1 MLYVTKAC
9 MSRFFLIIIFR
20 ANFSINRKYIRFGC
34 FLHPSSGYVN
44 QIGGFVCRLN
54 EWRFRSA
61 AGVFLVGHLWFSVG
75 CLRSRD
81 GLRVWFLGF
90 IFWFSSTLDA
100 PSQSRVKPCQKYKS
114 KHKST
119 LTWEPKSKSKS
130 NRNHTHPLRVCDLD

>member
-1 MLYVTKAC
+1 

-61 AGVFLVGHLWFSVG
+61 AGVFLVGRRCLG
-75 CLRSRD
+75 LGLLRSRE
-81 GLRVWFLGF
+81 GLVVWLRGF
-90 IFWFSSTLDA
+90 IFLFSSPLSA
-100 PSQSRVKPCQKYKS
+100 PSQS
-114 KHKST
+114 
-119 LTWEPKSKSKS
+119 
-130 NRNHTHPLRVCDLD
+130 